1 MNAVN
6 FIHMRIHTGE
16 KPLKCSFFDKAFS
29 NIRYIKMSI
38 IIHTGEK
45 QCNFNYCEKKSL
57 INETHCT
64 SNSAHW
70 RETKLLQYL

>member
-6 FIHMRIHTGE
+6 FIHMRIHTGK

-45 QCNFNYCEKKSL
+45 QCNFNFREKKL
-57 INETHCT
+57 N
-64 SNSAHW
+64 
-70 RETKLLQYL
+70 K